1 MQDARFETG
10 DIITKKGSNDP
21 ILVEKVDFS
30 IYTLHNLK
38 TGQKYRD
45 LVGFV
50 DIDYSLK
57 A

>member
-1 MQDARFETG
+1 MQDARFQAG
-10 DIITKKGSNDP
+10 DIITKKGSSDP

-30 IYTLHNLK
+30 IYSLHNLR
-38 TGQKYRD
+38 TGMKYRD